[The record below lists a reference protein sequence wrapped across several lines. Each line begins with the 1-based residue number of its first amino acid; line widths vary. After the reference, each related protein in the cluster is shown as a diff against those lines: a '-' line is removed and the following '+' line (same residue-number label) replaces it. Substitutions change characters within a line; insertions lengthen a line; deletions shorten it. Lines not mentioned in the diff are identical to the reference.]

1 MAVISQTTLSIAFSW
16 MKMSEFRLNFT
27 EVCSKGPIYNIPA
40 LVQIMAWRRPLSEP
54 VMVSLLTHRCVT
66 RPQWVKTIKDPWWCL
81 GSLHVSLLVGC
92 IHSTPHNL
100 ASVNLPGDYSGM
112 SNEIQYLFACSCLL
126 CCTPVCDIW
135 NPLDLRKKIYR
146 WLRQWKYNIVPHCK
160 LNQNRWYSANVNGGI
175 VYLDLSRLFVVGS
188 WKYVTNM
195 YQNNITPRGLY
206 L

>member
-1 MAVISQTTLSIAFSW
+1 
-16 MKMSEFRLNFT
+16 
-27 EVCSKGPIYNIPA
+27 
-40 LVQIMAWRRPLSEP
+40 MAWRRPGDKPLSEP
-54 VMVSLLTHRCVT
+54 VMISLLTHRCVT

-81 GSLHVSLLVGC
+81 GSFYVSLLVGC

-112 SNEIQYLFACSCLL
+112 SNGNSI
-126 CCTPVCDIW
+126 PVCVFKSTMLHPSLW
-135 NPLDLRKKIYR
+135 YLESAQFKEKLYR

-175 VYLDLSRLFVVGS
+175 VYIDLSRLFVVGS

-206 L
+206 I